1 MLLWRGYSIVAVVTS
16 ACVGVLWSSSGY
28 SKTMLLLSPPPFFS
42 LPSTPSSLLPLSSS
56 PSNHSP
62 NAQNVEIK
70 DFRQSWSNGLAFC
83 AIIHSFLPDKIP
95 YDDLTPDNPRENFT
109 IAFEAAKYVTSL
121 TPTSPPTSLPNLEYH
136 LSSWQRSLL
145 VIFSLIGPRLSV
157 WGSC

>member
-1 MLLWRGYSIVAVVTS
+1 
-16 ACVGVLWSSSGY
+16 
-28 SKTMLLLSPPPFFS
+28 MLLLSPPPFFS
-42 LPSTPSSLLPLSSS
+42 LPPPPSLSSPLPPSSLLPLSSS

-121 TPTSPPTSLPNLEYH
+121 TPH
-136 LSSWQRSLL
+136 LTT
-145 VIFSLIGPRLSV
+145 
-157 WGSC
+157 